1 MKQDGNNS
9 MLGKFEGGW
18 VTSVIQ
24 LDHDNILVGDE
35 KARLWFYNRKSQLI
49 TVRKLFNSPVST
61 LDKNDEV
68 LMVASYNSFLIF
80 SLSTLL
86 LDHHTGE
93 LQV

>member
-1 MKQDGNNS
+1 

-18 VTSVIQ
+18 VTSLLQ
-24 LDHDNILVGDE
+24 LDCDIVLVGDE
-35 KARLWFYNRKSQLI
+35 KGRLWFYNRKTQLI
-49 TVRKLFNSPVST
+49 TVRKLFNSPVSK

-80 SLSTLL
+80 SLSELL
-86 LDHHTGE
+86 LDAHSKE

>member
-1 MKQDGNNS
+1 

-18 VTSVIQ
+18 VTSLLQ
-24 LDHDNILVGDE
+24 LDCDIVLVGDE
-35 KARLWFYNRKSQLI
+35 KGRLWFYDRKSQLI
-49 TVRKLFNSPVST
+49 TVRKLFTSPVSK

-80 SLSTLL
+80 SLSELL
-86 LDHHTGE
+86 LDSHAEE